1 MTTKQTEAGGELSS
15 YQDNEN
21 IFSSWMLYIWL
32 RFVCGRDQPS
42 PAQPEYFLKTED
54 NSLEMFCPK

>member
-1 MTTKQTEAGGELSS
+1 MTAKQTEAESWAAEQLS

-42 PAQPEYFLKTED
+42 PAQP
-54 NSLEMFCPK
+54 SLSIF